1 MAKSEVIVMV
11 GTLREFAGQG
21 TLSEEARA
29 AARDA
34 ASFIEAVTAVLFDPR
49 GRDPGAAI
57 DSLKAIYAEHQFG

>member
-1 MAKSEVIVMV
+1 MAKSEVVVMV
-11 GTLREFAGQG
+11 KTLREVAGQG

-34 ASFIEAVTAVLFDPR
+34 ASFIEAVTAALFDAR

-57 DSLKAIYAEHQFG
+57 DSLKAIYAQHQFG